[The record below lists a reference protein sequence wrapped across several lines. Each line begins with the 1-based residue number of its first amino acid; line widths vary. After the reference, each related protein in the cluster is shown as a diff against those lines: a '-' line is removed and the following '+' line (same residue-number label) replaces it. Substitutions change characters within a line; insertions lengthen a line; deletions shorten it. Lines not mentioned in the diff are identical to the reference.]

1 MLTRHRRERADAPFR
16 KHDLA
21 FACRLCVRTGTTD
34 IGHQTRPLA
43 KDVITMK
50 KISLPWQRTRTRRV
64 APEVRAGFP
73 AASIP
78 VLTEALCVYRPEQ
91 LMNLPPVPAI
101 RLWNDSFRH
110 IPPAVWSLKELE
122 VLELVGNRRLEE
134 LSAAVGGLP
143 RLRSLVLRDCSSLR
157 ALPDAVRGLAALETL
172 DLAGCSALERLP
184 ATLLRD
190 LPRLRRLDL
199 RGCTA
204 LRAAPR
210 GRDADPDLF
219 VLLPAHLA
227 PARARSGPART
238 VGAWLGGALPG
249 MPQIRAWGRRADA
262 PVGHAVAAAARSAA
276 GLGLA
281 G

>member
-1 MLTRHRRERADAPFR
+1 MLTRHRRGRADAPFR

-21 FACRLCVRTGTTD
+21 FACRLRVRAGTAD
-34 IGHQTRPLA
+34 IGHQTRPPLA
-43 KDVITMK
+43 KDVVTMK

-143 RLRSLVLRDCSSLR
+143 RLRSLVLRDCSALR

-184 ATLLRD
+184 AMLLRD

-199 RGCTA
+199 RGCNS
-204 LRAAPR
+204 LQAAPH

-219 VLLPAHLA
+219 VLLPPHLA
-227 PARARSGPART
+227 HARVRSAPTRA
-238 VGAWLGGALPG
+238 VGAWLGV
-249 MPQIRAWGRRADA
+249 PQIRAWGRRAAA
-262 PVGHAVAAAARSAA
+262 PAGHAIATAARSAA
-276 GLGLA
+276 GLRLVG
-281 G
+281 

>member
-1 MLTRHRRERADAPFR
+1 
-16 KHDLA
+16 
-21 FACRLCVRTGTTD
+21 
-34 IGHQTRPLA
+34 
-43 KDVITMK
+43 MK
-50 KISLPWQRTRTRRV
+50 KISLPWQRPRTRRG

-73 AASIP
+73 AGSIP

-91 LMNLPPVPAI
+91 LMNLPSVPAL
-101 RLWNDSFRH
+101 RLWNDDFRH
-110 IPPAVWSLKELE
+110 IPPAVWSLKALE

-134 LSAAVGGLP
+134 LSAAVGSLP

-157 ALPDAVRGLAALETL
+157 ALPDAVRELAALETL
-172 DLAGCSALERLP
+172 DLAGCSSLERLP
-184 ATLLRD
+184 ANLLRD
-190 LPRLRRLDL
+190 LPQLRRLDL

-210 GRDADPDLF
+210 GREADPDLF

-227 PARARSGPART
+227 HARARPAPARA

-249 MPQIRAWGRRADA
+249 MPRIRAWGRRALA
-262 PVGHAVAAAARSAA
+262 PAGHAVAAAARSAA
-276 GLGLA
+276 GLELA